1 MGLFNEA
8 TTEVLL
14 KFLDKKAKDA
24 EEEIATKGTLSEEH
38 AIPLILKTLFNHVA
52 HLDMEITELC
62 KSMDS
67 RFEEVN
73 LRFKEIH
80 QRFQHLNIGI
90 TLGFTIIA
98 FLIILFGFLK

>member
-1 MGLFNEA
+1 MSLFDES

-52 HLDMEITELC
+52 HLDMEITELR
-62 KSMDS
+62 KSIDS
-67 RFEEVN
+67 RFGEVN
-73 LRFKEIH
+73 RRFH
-80 QRFQHLNIGI
+80 QLNISI